1 MGKEISTLTANEMKK
16 IIGGN
21 LKKAAS
27 EIGIGATTL
36 WRYMQGHRKPT
47 QEIAEKIRAWG
58 ESRKDTVV
66 DGPLPKDGTARPEK
80 PAPAASNPVKSDPSD
95 KERRAKE
102 KVTSLVGQRKIV
114 PSLALIIQILEG
126 EIDGEVVIRLK

>member
-1 MGKEISTLTANEMKK
+1 MGKENSTITVAEMKK

-27 EIGIGATTL
+27 EIGIGTTTL
-36 WRYMQGHRKPT
+36 WRYLQGRRNPT
-47 QEIAEKIRAWG
+47 PEIAEKIRAWG
-58 ESRKDTVV
+58 RGDIVA
-66 DGPLPKDGTARPEK
+66 DGPIPADKPARPAK
-80 PAPAASNPVKSDPSD
+80 PAPAASNPAKSDPAD

-102 KVTSLVGQRKIV
+102 KAEALSSNLKIG